1 MRLYVYIYIYV
12 YMCLYIYTHRKNCN
26 IDKVKK
32 PVMCRS
38 FFVSVVLPFIY
49 LSSYLPTLP
58 TF

>member
-1 MRLYVYIYIYV
+1 MRLYVYIYMYICVYIIY
-12 YMCLYIYTHRKNCN
+12 IHRKNCN